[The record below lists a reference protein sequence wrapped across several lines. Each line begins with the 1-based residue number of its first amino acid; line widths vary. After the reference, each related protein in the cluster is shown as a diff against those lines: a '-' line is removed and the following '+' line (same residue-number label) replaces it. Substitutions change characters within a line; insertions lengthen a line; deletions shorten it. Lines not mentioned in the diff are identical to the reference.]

1 MRVGEILRLPNTDS
15 ILGRGEGR
23 VGCLYREH
31 RSVGDRRFSD
41 GVGSTFV
48 ESYTSALF
56 KKSFHFNFFTT
67 NPMTVINRRLSTLML
82 Q

>member
-56 KKSFHFNFFTT
+56 KKSFHVMMMSVIFRDKFNDG
-67 NPMTVINRRLSTLML
+67 N
-82 Q
+82 